1 MTLNFRNPLTFFVL
15 LALLFVVPLL
25 CAQERQ
31 RAKTRPMAI
40 QVMKVQSEAIA
51 LPAEFQVSLYENLID
66 QLQKRAVFQSVYRDG
81 NQNAKT
87 ATNLITLQ
95 CKVVKFNKG
104 SETLRQVTTIAGASS
119 ITLRCQF
126 LDKTGSSLL
135 ERDITGKVR
144 FFGSNLKATYDF
156 AKKAAAIADENF

>member
-1 MTLNFRNPLTFFVL
+1 MRPNFRNSLAFFVL
-15 LALLFVVPLL
+15 LALFFAVPLL
-25 CAQERQ
+25 RAQERQ
-31 RAKTRPMAI
+31 RAKTKPTSV
-40 QVMKVQSEAIA
+40 QVMKVRSEALA

-81 NQNAKT
+81 DQNAKT
-87 ATNLITLQ
+87 AVDLITLQ
-95 CKVVKFNKG
+95 CSVVKFNKG

-119 ITLRCQF
+119 ITLRCRF
-126 LDKTGSSLL
+126 VDKAGNSLL

-144 FFGSNLKATYDF
+144 FFGGNLKITSDF

>member
-1 MTLNFRNPLTFFVL
+1 MRSNFRNALAFFVL
-15 LALLFVVPLL
+15 LALSVAAPLL
-25 CAQERQ
+25 RAQEMQ
-31 RAKTRPMAI
+31 RAKTKPTAV
-40 QVMKVQSEAIA
+40 QVMKVRSEAIA

-81 NQNAKT
+81 DQNAKT
-87 ATNLITLQ
+87 AADLITLQ
-95 CKVVKFNKG
+95 CNVVKFNEG

-126 LDKTGSSLL
+126 LDKAGNSLL
-135 ERDITGKVR
+135 ARDITGKVR
-144 FFGSNLKATYDF
+144 FFGGNLKATYDF